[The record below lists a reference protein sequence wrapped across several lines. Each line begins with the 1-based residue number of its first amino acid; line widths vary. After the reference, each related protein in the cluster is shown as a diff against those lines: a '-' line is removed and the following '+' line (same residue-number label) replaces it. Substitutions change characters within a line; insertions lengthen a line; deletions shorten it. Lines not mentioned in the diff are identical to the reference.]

1 VHATGR
7 SHSFACDLEP
17 GGSVV
22 EEGEQSVDGA
32 GGSGA
37 RRSAGRAIGPAAL
50 LLALSVFLSRILGF
64 VRDMVLAA
72 EIGVGPP
79 TDAYFAAFQI
89 PDLLNYLLAGGAL
102 AIAFTPFYLR
112 TQAERG
118 QGEADDLFRVVL
130 GTLGAITMVLTVA
143 LWIHADRLVALVFDR
158 FDAETLALTVRLT
171 RIVLPA
177 QVFFVTGGVVRAVLM
192 AHGRFRTQAAA
203 PLLYNGGIIVGGLAT
218 GDIEGFAWGALAG
231 AILGQW
237 AYPLWDMRKVGGVSL
252 RVAPWDP
259 RFHAYLWR
267 ALPLMIGVSLTT
279 VDEWYEKYFGG
290 QVGVGVIASL
300 AFARRLMMAPVAII
314 GQAVAAAALP
324 ALAAMHAE
332 GRGRDLDAALLGTLR
347 ATVALAVAAAGAVF
361 VLATP
366 IVTVVYQR
374 GAFGADD
381 VARVAPLLAL
391 LALAVPGWVAQQV
404 AVRAFFARE
413 ETWRPML
420 LGSVLAVAVIP
431 LYLVLGDRLGG
442 EGLAIAGVIAISLNA
457 AVTLV
462 WAQLRFGGPSLAA
475 LAGTA
480 LRAAVIAGVSTA
492 ATAWMVAWVAAIP
505 VVGGSPW
512 LALAAGAGLYG
523 ALLLIGTRLA
533 GDAAMRAS
541 LAGIVTRLGGLGRRL
556 VGTR

>member
-1 VHATGR
+1 
-7 SHSFACDLEP
+7 
-17 GGSVV
+17 
-22 EEGEQSVDGA
+22 
-32 GGSGA
+32 
-37 RRSAGRAIGPAAL
+37 
-50 LLALSVFLSRILGF
+50 
-64 VRDMVLAA
+64 
-72 EIGVGPP
+72 
-79 TDAYFAAFQI
+79 
-89 PDLLNYLLAGGAL
+89 
-102 AIAFTPFYLR
+102 
-112 TQAERG
+112 
-118 QGEADDLFRVVL
+118 
-130 GTLGAITMVLTVA
+130 
-143 LWIHADRLVALVFDR
+143 
-158 FDAETLALTVRLT
+158 
-171 RIVLPA
+171 VLPA
-177 QVFFVTGGVVRAVLM
+177 QIFFVTGGVVRAVLM

-203 PLLYNGGIIVGGLAT
+203 PLLYNGGIIVGGLVT
-218 GDIEGFAWGALAG
+218 GDIEGFAWGALGG

-237 AYPLWDMRKVGGVSL
+237 AYPLWDMRQVGGVSL

-300 AFARRLMMAPVAII
+300 AYARRLMMAPVAII

-347 ATVALAVAAAGAVF
+347 ATVALAIAAAGAVF

-366 IVTVVYQR
+366 IVTLVYQR

-404 AVRAFFARE
+404 AIRAFFARE

-420 LGSVLAVAVIP
+420 LGSALAVAVIP
-431 LYLVLGDRLGG
+431 LYRMLGDRLGG

-462 WAQLRFGGPSLAA
+462 WAQLRFGGPSLSA

-480 LRAAVIAGVSTA
+480 VRAVSIAVVSSL
-492 ATAWMVAWVAAIP
+492 ATAWATRWAVRELVAIP
-505 VVGGSPW
+505 VVGDSPW
-512 LALAAGAGLYG
+512 LALGVGALVYG

-533 GDAAMRAS
+533 GDAAMREA
-541 LAGIVTRLGGLGRRL
+541 LAGILTRLGGLVRRL
-556 VGTR
+556 GGAR